1 MTPSLLACDLNTE
14 PPNISILM
22 TSKHMRNPRS
32 VRPMLRHLPRVSTS
46 LVTGMPQ
53 HTPETKV
60 SCGGQQNLEAL
71 GRWGHGQANHFN

>member
-1 MTPSLLACDLNTE
+1 
-14 PPNISILM
+14 
-22 TSKHMRNPRS
+22 
-32 VRPMLRHLPRVSTS
+32 MLRHLPRVSTS